1 MTQHQPANTGFEEI
15 EHTADLALRIRGRNL
30 NDLLFNAACGM
41 STLLVANLTGIP
53 LTHYEKIEIDAY
65 DAESLLV
72 NWLSELAYWA
82 ETEGIVFAWFEL
94 QNVTRTGL
102 HATVQGGRVPDL
114 KKHIKAVTYHNLEII
129 ETTNGLEATVVFDV

>member
-30 NDLLFNAACGM
+30 NDLLFNAARGM
-41 STLLVANLTGIP
+41 STLLVVNLTGIP
-53 LTHYEKIEIDAY
+53 LTHYEQIEIDAY

-72 NWLSELAYWA
+72 NWLSELAYRA
-82 ETEGIVFAWFEL
+82 ETEGIVFANFEL
-94 QNVTRTGL
+94 QNVTPTGL

-129 ETTNGLEATVVFDV
+129 ETPDGLEATVVFDV